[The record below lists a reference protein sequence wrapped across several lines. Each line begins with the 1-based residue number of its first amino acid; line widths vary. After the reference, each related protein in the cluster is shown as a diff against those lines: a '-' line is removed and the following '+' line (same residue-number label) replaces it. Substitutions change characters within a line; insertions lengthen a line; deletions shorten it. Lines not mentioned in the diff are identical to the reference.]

1 MALHDQRT
9 LHILIPNLQRA
20 SSAIP
25 PSIHNDCASG
35 GKQNLRCFLEY
46 HQTLSETT
54 PESQLLEVQAA
65 ETLHPTLHKEL
76 NPERC
81 LRDPVNGHHRSGSG
95 LSENFEAK
103 AAQKAVS

>member
-1 MALHDQRT
+1 MVKFAKSFIGDFTFNTQR
-9 LHILIPNLQRA
+9 LRKRRKVFLQQ
-20 SSAIP
+20 
-25 PSIHNDCASG
+25 D
-35 GKQNLRCFLEY
+35 LRCLLLY
-46 HQTLSETT
+46 HQTSSETT
-54 PESQLLEVQAA
+54 PESQFLEAQAA